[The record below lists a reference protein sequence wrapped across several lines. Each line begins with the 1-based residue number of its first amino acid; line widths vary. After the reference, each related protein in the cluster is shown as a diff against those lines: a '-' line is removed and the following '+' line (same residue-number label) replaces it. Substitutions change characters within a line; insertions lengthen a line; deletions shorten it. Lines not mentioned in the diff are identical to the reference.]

1 MFTGIIQ
8 TLGTIT
14 AINAQN
20 TNVTY
25 TIQSSLSSQ
34 LQVDQ
39 SVAHNGVCLTV
50 IACDATTHQVTAIA
64 ETISK
69 TNLNTWVVGSLVNL
83 ELAMQNNARLD
94 GHFVQGH
101 VDATMQCIEV
111 LDKNGSW
118 QYSFAFDT
126 QYAALVIEKG
136 SICINGISLT
146 CFAVTNNTL
155 QVAIIPYTYK
165 HTNIHQLS
173 VGSTVNVEFDILG
186 KYIARHALL
195 GKIS

>member
-14 AINAQN
+14 AINTQN

-25 TIQSSLSSQ
+25 TIQSTLSGQ
-34 LQVDQ
+34 LQIDQ

-50 IACDATTHQVTAIA
+50 IACDATMHQVTAIA

-101 VDATMQCIEV
+101 VDASMQCLEV

-118 QYSFAFDT
+118 QYTFSFDT

-155 QVAIIPYTYK
+155 QVAIIPYTYE

>member
-14 AINAQN
+14 AINTQN

-25 TIQSSLSSQ
+25 TIQSTLSGQ
-34 LQVDQ
+34 LQIDQ

-50 IACDATTHQVTAIA
+50 IACDATTHQVTAIE

-101 VDATMQCIEV
+101 VDATMQCLEV

-118 QYSFAFDT
+118 QYTFAFDT
-126 QYAALVIEKG
+126 QYAALAIEKG

-155 QVAIIPYTYK
+155 QVAIIPYTYN